1 LLFNA
6 NSVIFQKKT
15 EEKVKKTEIKTIKQ
29 KQTKQKTNNKSKV
42 THWTKAEVQRPDT
55 HLVLR
60 A

>member
-1 LLFNA
+1 LFNA

-29 KQTKQKTNNKSKV
+29 KQTKQKTNNKSKF
-42 THWTKAEVQRPDT
+42 THWTKDEVQRPDK